1 MTNVASGKR
10 SEYWSKVSPRA
21 TLCCMQSF
29 LCVSFI
35 HTYHAG
41 AMAGAMNEVK
51 AFILL
56 GDASKSGIN
65 TLIQLCVKLLF
76 FF

>member
-1 MTNVASGKR
+1 MLLQENGQNIGQRYPHVQH
-10 SEYWSKVSPRA
+10 
-21 TLCCMQSF
+21 LCCMQSF
-29 LCVSFI
+29 RSVSFI

-41 AMAGAMNEVK
+41 AMNEVK
-51 AFILL
+51 DFILL